1 MSQKENRNPY
11 QDGTEHGY
19 LSFGEV
25 NTFSN
30 EIDACKIANG
40 PDAGR
45 HYIRLQETG
54 SKEDG
59 SKGSTNIVCPGCLL
73 YTSPSP
79 RDGLLSRM
87 PSSA

>member
-1 MSQKENRNPY
+1 MAKQENRHPY

-40 PDAGR
+40 
-45 HYIRLQETG
+45 
-54 SKEDG
+54 
-59 SKGSTNIVCPGCLL
+59 CLL

-79 RDGLLSRM
+79 RD
-87 PSSA
+87 